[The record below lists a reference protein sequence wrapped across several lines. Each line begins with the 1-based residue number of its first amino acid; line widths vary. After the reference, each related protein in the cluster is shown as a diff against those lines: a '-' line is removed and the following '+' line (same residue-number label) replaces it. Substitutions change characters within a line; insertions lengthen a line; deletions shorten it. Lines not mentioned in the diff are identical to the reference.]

1 MKKNSNFSGGGG
13 LKKVGKFQLFLS
25 FFIEPIPKEMKTMR
39 GMSQMITL
47 AQTLRIYLD
56 HKNRRRHQIKSQPW
70 DIVLSLSTSSPFD
83 LFFFLH
89 ILTFLPNLGRAG
101 LSSARAVTKLFRA
114 SHKRFWEEGE
124 VECGL

>member
-1 MKKNSNFSGGGG
+1 
-13 LKKVGKFQLFLS
+13 
-25 FFIEPIPKEMKTMR
+25 MR

-83 LFFFLH
+83 LFFLH
-89 ILTFLPNLGRAG
+89 ILTFLTNLGRAG
-101 LSSARAVTKLFRA
+101 LSSARAVTKQLRA
-114 SHKRFWEEGE
+114 SHKRFWKEGE
-124 VECGL
+124 VEYGLQ